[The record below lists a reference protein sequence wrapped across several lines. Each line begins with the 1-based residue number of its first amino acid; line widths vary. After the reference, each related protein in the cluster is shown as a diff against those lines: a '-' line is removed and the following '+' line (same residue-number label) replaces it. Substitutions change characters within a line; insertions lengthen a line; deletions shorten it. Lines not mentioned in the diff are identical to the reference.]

1 MTTWMIDPE
10 GGRNE
15 EVLSWSSLPV
25 SDHDIPRLGSRI
37 RCSRRSP
44 SKAEVIQFMDLMQVK
59 VRLAQIFDGMK
70 AQARLGAEQGFKM
83 KVPNA
88 TPEQLK
94 KVDAVADE
102 MFSGFPID
110 DIIDAMVPIYQK
122 HLTKS
127 DLAAITAFY
136 SSSAGQKFIKE
147 APAMMAEGMQVGG
160 EIGRSRMNDVTER
173 LQKRVEDLVKEGQQ
187 SKPAEEKIQ
196 PK

>member
-1 MTTWMIDPE
+1 MKKYSVGAVCLYLTMIFPALAQESGAPDAP
-10 GGRNE
+10 
-15 EVLSWSSLPV
+15 
-25 SDHDIPRLGSRI
+25 
-37 RCSRRSP
+37 P
-44 SKAEVIQFMDLMQVK
+44 SKAEVIQFMDLMEVK

-70 AQARLGAEQGFKM
+70 AQARLGAEQGFKK